1 MNEDVILSKDALFH
15 NRTDN
20 MTLVQQCKF
29 DAMLFINHI
38 INCALT
44 DDRERSSGKCIDM
57 QYTYFLE
64 RIKHSF
70 ETTIHQNEVCHDII
84 VFDDFIRIADYCYV
98 ALKEI
103 VASPS
108 THIEKMDTKMLAN
121 RAHGF
126 GTKTMRWLSQRPG
139 RTIDEKISPENKVLT
154 TKTVFSADTKENRE
168 FMYLYNILHEA
179 IIDRVQGTNCQYCTQ
194 NHNCGYYDW
203 VRKVQ
208 RILSMNSKIATSDLA
223 SVKPI
228 KQSYQNNKL
237 MCDKN
242 YKIVWDAVKM
252 LSDLEDKI
260 SEDYNSN
267 LSSRLAVIVYW
278 VLLAKMLSM
287 PYAKVTDSIG
297 TVHDENGELWFGDS
311 ERRGFKD
318 TVIVSNASGQLQT
331 ILQLSLTGSKIE
343 IRKKNVVVFDFDVE
357 QYFKNI
363 DEIIAVETEAVQSGQ
378 SEGIV

>member
-1 MNEDVILSKDALFH
+1 
-15 NRTDN
+15 
-20 MTLVQQCKF
+20 
-29 DAMLFINHI
+29 MLFIHHI
-38 INCALT
+38 INCALA
-44 DDRERSSGKCIDM
+44 DNRERSSGKCLDM

-64 RIKHSF
+64 RIKYSF
-70 ETTIHQNEVCHDII
+70 ETTIRQNEVCHDII
-84 VFDDFIRIADYCYV
+84 VFDDFIRIAEYCYV

-108 THIEKMDTKMLAN
+108 THIEKIDTKMLAN

-154 TKTVFSADTKENRE
+154 SKTVFSTDTKENRE
-168 FMYLYNILHEA
+168 LMYLYKIIHEA

-194 NHNCGYYDW
+194 NHDCGYFDW
-203 VRKVQ
+203 VRKMQ
-208 RILSMNSKIATSDLA
+208 RILSMNSKIITSDLA
-223 SVKPI
+223 TVKPI

-267 LSSRLAVIVYW
+267 MSSRLAVIVYW
-278 VLLAKMLSM
+278 VILAKILSM
-287 PYAKVTDSIG
+287 PNAKIADSIG
-297 TVHDENGELWFGDS
+297 TVHDEKGELWFGDS
-311 ERRGFKD
+311 KRRELKD
-318 TVIVSNASGQLQT
+318 IVIVTNSSGQLQMVF
-331 ILQLSLTGSKIE
+331 QLLLTGSKVE
-343 IRKKNVVVFDFDVE
+343 LRKKNATLFEFDVD

-363 DEIIAVETEAVQSGQ
+363 DNIISAETISIQSRRN
-378 SEGIV
+378 EGNHE